1 MGWWI
6 WMCWGKWLTKSLN
19 EVFDNP
25 KPSAMSEKNFADIF
39 LDQIRAVVREEIAA
53 ALNGNSRAADEPDRW
68 LTPEEAA
75 KLMQVNEAW
84 IYRNSRRLPFA
95 KKISRKQLRLSE
107 KGLMRWLAARK
118 ERVEFFSCCDNM
130 R

>member
-1 MGWWI
+1 M
-6 WMCWGKWLTKSLN
+6 TEPRN
-19 EVFDNP
+19 PFDLLVD
-25 KPSAMSEKNFADIF
+25 A
-39 LDQIRAVVREEIAA
+39 IRVAVREEIAK

-68 LTPEEAA
+68 LTPDEAA

-95 KKISRKQLRLSE
+95 KKLSRKQLRLSE

-118 ERVEFFSCCDNM
+118 
-130 R
+130 